1 MVSLEGNTSSGWLS
15 KTVSK
20 NGYKFLGIIGF
31 AVGTNTGILFNQIYP
46 ENNAIAYALRNTSS
60 QQANV
65 VARFYCLWLKS
76 VI

>member
-46 ENNAIAYALRNTSS
+46 ENNAIIGNLALHGMNGV
-60 QQANV
+60 NIV
-65 VARFYCLWLKS
+65 VISF
-76 VI
+76 